1 MTGSP
6 SYDELPMLEAIGVR
20 HAWEY
25 LPAGQGTLANL
36 SDAAVREAA
45 HQVSTGEVVT
55 LSLRS
60 DELDPPLFNRPVVAH
75 EMRETARNTFEDVLG
90 EFNPQAA
97 SQWDGLLHI
106 RAREFGF
113 FGGDTELVRARESV
127 GIHHWG
133 ARGIVG
139 RGVLADVA
147 TTLGDDWD
155 PMAGD
160 VVEPEDLADVLR
172 ASSMSVRRGDILCI
186 RLGWLARYREMKA
199 AGDDLSDADRR
210 FSGLASHD
218 GMVRFLWDS
227 GVAAVVCDNPAVESA
242 PGDRANGSLHRKLI
256 PGLGFALGELADLD
270 RLADRCRALHR
281 NDFLFTAAPMPLHG
295 GASSTLNALAV
306 L

>member
-1 MTGSP
+1 MTGEP
-6 SYDELPMLEAIGVR
+6 AYDELPLLEAIGVR
-20 HAWEY
+20 HAWRH
-25 LPAGQGTLANL
+25 LPAAQGTLANL
-36 SDAAVREAA
+36 SESAVREAA
-45 HQVSTGEVVT
+45 HHVGTGEVIA

-60 DELDPPLFNRPVVAH
+60 DELDPPLFKRPVLAH

-113 FGGDTELVRARESV
+113 FGGEIDLDRARESV

-133 ARGIVG
+133 AHGIVG

-147 TTLGDDWD
+147 AFLGDDWD

-160 VVEPEDLADVLR
+160 VVEPETLAEVLE
-172 ASSMSVRRGDILCI
+172 AGNTTVRRGDVLCV
-186 RLGWLARYREMKA
+186 RLGWLTRYRAMKA
-199 AGDDLSDADRR
+199 AGDDLTAADQR

-218 GMVRFLWDS
+218 GMARFLWNT
-227 GVAAVVCDNPAVESA
+227 GLAAVVSDNPAVESA

-270 RLADRCRALHR
+270 QLADRCRSLNR
-281 NDFLFTAAPMPLHG
+281 NDFLFAAAPMPLHG